1 MLGVLPIVQMAVEV
15 TITSPHRLDV
25 GGRLLAARL
34 CVGEAAIR
42 KEVRSHRFPQSK
54 ASTKNLTALTR
65 RTHAI
70 VAVAYLW
77 GGEG

>member
-1 MLGVLPIVQMAVEV
+1 MLGVLPMVQMAVEV
-15 TITSPHRLDV
+15 TFISPHQLGI
-25 GGRLLAARL
+25 GGRLLAARSSFG
-34 CVGEAAIR
+34 VAAIR
-42 KEVRSHRFPQSK
+42 KEVRTHRFPQSK